1 MGAALR
7 SFFLRVIFNIKPSC
21 RLCLSLVEGV
31 NSMSV
36 WVICFRQ
43 LLPTHVKGGFAIS
56 SYKYRRLAMGQQ
68 PQWTGQEG

>member
-7 SFFLRVIFNIKPSC
+7 SFFLRVVFNIKPSC

-31 NSMSV
+31 NSLSV

-43 LLPTHVKGGFAIS
+43 TITYSCGG
-56 SYKYRRLAMGQQ
+56 RLCY
-68 PQWTGQEG
+68 